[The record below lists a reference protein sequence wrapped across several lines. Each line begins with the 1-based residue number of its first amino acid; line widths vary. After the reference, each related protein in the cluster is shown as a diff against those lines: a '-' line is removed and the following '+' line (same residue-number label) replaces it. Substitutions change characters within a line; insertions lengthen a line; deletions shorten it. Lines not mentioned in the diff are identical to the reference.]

1 MITCRK
7 FVLNILIL
15 DQLLNIHTII
25 KYIEMFKRLVNTK
38 LYFI

>member
-7 FVLNILIL
+7 IVLNVLIL
-15 DQLLNIHTII
+15 GQSLNIHTII
-25 KYIEMFKRLVNTK
+25 KYIEMFKRTVNNK